1 VANPA
6 VALQCRPSHPL
17 SRHLRAALQSWVE
30 RPQSF
35 PCHSGSSCVSRDSS
49 RFLHQQIT
57 FCTEVDC
64 DFKAPTGDVSNP
76 PTARKSKIYCT
87 ESLAKTQVSSNY
99 KWTPTSLA
107 EPLRIERTALWSWSQ
122 ILREGS
128 RWFLAWTIDWLYRPV
143 FFRICPLFMLMI
155 HERNHQ
161 LLKTNYWRRIPLHHL
176 RWWKG
181 RQMYQRD
188 SALWITMSA
197 SGLKL
202 AVCARIILSVASCSG
217 LPNNNWMFRDY
228 SYFYQVKIQYSIFE
242 PWPAIPWFNHYLF
255 ILICKFCNPFPRYMK
270 SIEIRV

>member
-1 VANPA
+1 
-6 VALQCRPSHPL
+6 
-17 SRHLRAALQSWVE
+17 
-30 RPQSF
+30 
-35 PCHSGSSCVSRDSS
+35 
-49 RFLHQQIT
+49 
-57 FCTEVDC
+57 
-64 DFKAPTGDVSNP
+64 
-76 PTARKSKIYCT
+76 
-87 ESLAKTQVSSNY
+87 
-99 KWTPTSLA
+99 
-107 EPLRIERTALWSWSQ
+107 LRIERTALWSWSQ